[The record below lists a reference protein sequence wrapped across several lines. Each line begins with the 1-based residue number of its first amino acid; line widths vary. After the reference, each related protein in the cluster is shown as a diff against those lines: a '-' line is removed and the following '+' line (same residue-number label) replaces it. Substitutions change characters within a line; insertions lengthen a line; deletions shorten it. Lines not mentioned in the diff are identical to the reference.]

1 MRPSTAAK
9 PPGLACPP
17 EWKGDFILSVKCD
30 RKSCIRCG
38 KLLCSH
44 NIPLLSGLD
53 DSEVEKI
60 SAGVS
65 SQTYK
70 KGDLIFQQGE
80 RASKLYIICSG
91 KIKIFKNLMEGKE
104 QILYI
109 LSEGDFIGAFNLL
122 KADRFD
128 FSAVALE
135 TTEISTLDKS
145 AFDQVMLLNPEITLK
160 IFEKAYERIMK
171 AESLVERL
179 SSGNPDAKV
188 IGLLLDLVA
197 DFGKPVQDGAV
208 MLELTISREEMGSYA
223 GIARETMSRKLQLFD
238 DMGLIKLIGAKKILV
253 YDLARLQAMI

>member
-1 MRPSTAAK
+1 
-9 PPGLACPP
+9 
-17 EWKGDFILSVKCD
+17 
-30 RKSCIRCG
+30 
-38 KLLCSH
+38 
-44 NIPLLSGLD
+44 
-53 DSEVEKI
+53 
-60 SAGVS
+60 
-65 SQTYK
+65 
-70 KGDLIFQQGE
+70 
-80 RASKLYIICSG
+80 
-91 KIKIFKNLMEGKE
+91 MEGKE

-160 IFEKAYERIMK
+160 IFEKAYERIIK

-238 DMGLIKLIGAKKILV
+238 EMGLIKLIGAKKILV